1 MTVYISG
8 KITGDK
14 HFKRKFLKAKVRLVK
29 KGFDVIN
36 PCDISCYADFLSYEQ
51 FLHIDYALID
61 CCDGIYMLRDW
72 KDSNGAR
79 LEFNYAKCKGKEIL
93 YEE

>member
-8 KITGDK
+8 KITGDDNYK
-14 HFKRKFLKAKVRLVK
+14 VKFAEAENILAK
-29 KGFDVIN
+29 KGFNVIN
-36 PCDISCYADFLSYEQ
+36 PCKVGEYEFLSYEQ